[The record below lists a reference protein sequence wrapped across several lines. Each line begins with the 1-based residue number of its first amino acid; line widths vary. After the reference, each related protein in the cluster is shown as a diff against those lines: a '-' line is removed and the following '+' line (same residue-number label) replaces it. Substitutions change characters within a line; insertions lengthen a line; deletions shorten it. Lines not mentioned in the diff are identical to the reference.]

1 MIKLESIEIALVP
14 RRRCLL
20 DSCWCCK
27 NRKGMYCKQLD
38 VQLDEYKLCKFSCD
52 FYRRNN
58 SGNFRRKIKKFKKG
72 IPVRIEGYKGVL

>member
-1 MIKLESIEIALVP
+1 MIKLESIELVEIP
-14 RRRCLL
+14 RRRCVL

-27 NRKGMYCKQLD
+27 NRKGMFCDQLK
-38 VQLDEYKLCKFSCD
+38 VQIDECNLREFVCE

-72 IPVRIEGYKGVL
+72 IPVRIEGYKGLL